1 VSVRSE
7 PIQHAGMRASNLSL
21 ILREVAAAAPL
32 SRAQLAART
41 GLTKSSVSGL
51 VADLLNAGLI
61 TEGPAIHAVERGRP
75 GSALALERQGAAGLG
90 LEVNVDYLAAVV
102 TDLTGSPRY
111 HHVLTVD
118 NRGVPPADV
127 LADLAGLARTAA
139 AAAAGQDLKLAG
151 ACVAVP
157 GAVTEQATLQA
168 APNLGWRDIDVVAP
182 IASAVPATPLGVT
195 VENEANR
202 AALGEL
208 WFGHDNLGDFVHVS
222 GEVGI
227 GGGIVVGGELFR
239 GARGMAGELGHFV
252 LDPDGPPCSCGGR
265 GCLERLA
272 GLEAILDAASA
283 SSRAELEERC
293 AAGDEKTVAAVALA
307 GRHLGVA
314 LASVVNV
321 LDPDTVVLGGAFA
334 TLAPW
339 LRPVVE
345 AVLRRHVFGS
355 QLRPHVATSGLGTD
369 AAIRGAAG
377 NVVRRVLDDPATCWP
392 RCCAGHCTATRS

>member
-1 VSVRSE
+1 MPVRSA
-7 PIQHAGMRASNLSL
+7 PLQHAGMRASNLAL
-21 ILREVAAAAPL
+21 VLRELANAAPL

-51 VADLLNAGLI
+51 VADLLNAGLVA
-61 TEGPAIHAVERGRP
+61 EGPAVLAVERGRP

-102 TDLTGSPRY
+102 TDLTGTPRY
-111 HHVLTVD
+111 HHVLTRD

-127 LADLAGLARTAA
+127 LADLSGLASAA
-139 AAAAGQDLKLAG
+139 AAAAAEQDLKLAG

-157 GAVTEQATLQA
+157 GIVTEQVALR
-168 APNLGWRDIDVVAP
+168 APNLGWSDVAAAAP
-182 IASAVPATPLGVT
+182 IAAAVPGTPLGVR
-195 VENEANR
+195 VENEANL

-208 WFGHDNLGDFVHVS
+208 WFGQKNLGDFVHVS
-222 GEVGI
+222 GEIGI

-239 GARGMAGELGHFV
+239 GAHTMAGELGHVV

-283 SSRAELEERC
+283 PSRAELEERC
-293 AAGDEKTVAAVALA
+293 AAGDEKALAAVALA

-314 LASVVNV
+314 LASVVNL
-321 LDPDTVVLGGAFA
+321 LDPETVVLGGAFA
-334 TLAPW
+334 VLAPW
-339 LRPVVE
+339 LRPAVE
-345 AVLRRHVFGS
+345 AALDRHTFS
-355 QLRPHVATSGLGTD
+355 SRPRPCVATSGLGTD

-377 NVVRRVLDDPATCWP
+377 SVVRRVLDDPAAY
-392 RCCAGHCTATRS
+392 RSRSTA